1 MLTAEDKR
9 INLNALKNQDPFA
22 TKILDTAVRVAVYKF
37 LPKKNEWVCVTSVL
51 KLFTCYFTENNIE
64 LVLLMMI

>member
-1 MLTAEDKR
+1 MLTADDKR

-37 LPKKNEWVCVTSVL
+37 LDKKNEWVNCSEQMVNANDLIYEFS
-51 KLFTCYFTENNIE
+51 
-64 LVLLMMI
+64 